1 MISRRFSIFTF
12 VVLAAVCQGLV
23 ASRAAE
29 SPFEGQLIRLSE
41 ILGSLHYLRNLC
53 GENGQDWRGQME
65 ALLEAENPD
74 EERRA
79 RFIASFNRGYSGF
92 ANAYETCTTSALEAI
107 NRYMREGAAL
117 TRDTAS
123 RFGN

>member
-1 MISRRFSIFTF
+1 MSNRSR
-12 VVLAAVCQGLV
+12 LAATMLLCLGVV
-23 ASRAAE
+23 AGAPVRAAE
-29 SPFEGQLIRLSE
+29 SPFEGQLLRLAE

-53 GENGQDWRGQME
+53 GESGQDWRLRTE

-74 EERRA
+74 ETRRQ
-79 RFIASFNRGYSGF
+79 RFVASFNNGYRGFEATYVS
-92 ANAYETCTTSALEAI
+92 CTPSALEAI
-107 NRYMREGAAL
+107 RRYIREGEAL